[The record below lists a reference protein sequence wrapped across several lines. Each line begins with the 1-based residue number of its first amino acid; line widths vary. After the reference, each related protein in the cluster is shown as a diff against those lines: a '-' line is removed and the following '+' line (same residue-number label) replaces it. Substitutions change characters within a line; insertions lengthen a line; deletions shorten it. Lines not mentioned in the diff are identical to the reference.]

1 MPIKTHTF
9 DNGFRIIYEKPN
21 NNTPLSSIQLFCD
34 VGSVHEYDGIRGAS
48 HFIEHMCFKGTKRF
62 PQSKDILLSFDKL
75 GADFNAYTEKR
86 MTCYHI
92 NCDKEHID
100 NCIQLISD
108 MLLNSIFDKKEY
120 KKEYEVVLEENIRN
134 ENDPDVIA
142 DENLDV
148 LLYKGSSYEFHI
160 DNINFHKIPLKY
172 KDVLEYYNKFYIPN
186 RFVLSIASNISFDKI
201 ISFVKKSY
209 FMKNNNTNITP
220 LHICNAQSVSPRSLI
235 TAHNVGVLNEQ
246 RCNKEMLLPHS
257 INLNI
262 EPQNEIQYNL
272 HKKVGIVTTVLYIGF
287 RTCND
292 LCIDKYS
299 LKLLNTMVDGLSG
312 KLSILLRENNGL
324 TYTSSS
330 SVNFYENI
338 GDFVI
343 SAETDSKKLLKTG
356 NKKGVLPLIIELL
369 NDLITKGV
377 TNKEVEMAKKIKREK
392 MNISNQDNYTLA
404 EHNGK
409 EMLLYGDNHN
419 FVSHSDLFDT
429 YYKDL
434 NKTDIN
440 NVIQKYFKP
449 ENMSVSIVGEHIPS
463 LYVMKTECEK
473 LQNTKRKIQNAKYK
487 IQNTHKYIL

>member
-1 MPIKTHTF
+1 MSIKTHTF

-62 PQSKDILLSFDKL
+62 HQSKDILLSFDKL

-235 TAHNVGVLNEQ
+235 TAHIVGVLNVQ
-246 RCNKEMLLPHS
+246 RCNKEILLPRS

-299 LKLLNTMVDGLSG
+299 LKLLNTMFDGLSG

-324 TYTSSS
+324 TYTSSV

-343 SAETDSKKLLKTG
+343 SAETDSKKLLKNG

-377 TNKEVEMAKKIKREK
+377 TNKEVEMAKKIKFEK

-440 NVIQKYFKP
+440 NVIQKYFIP
-449 ENMSVSIVGEHIPS
+449 TNMSVSIVGEEIPS
-463 LYVMKTECEK
+463 LHVVKTECEK
-473 LQNTKRKIQNAKYK
+473 LQNTKYK
-487 IQNTHKYIL
+487 IQNTKHT

>member
-1 MPIKTHTF
+1 
-9 DNGFRIIYEKPN
+9 
-21 NNTPLSSIQLFCD
+21 
-34 VGSVHEYDGIRGAS
+34 
-48 HFIEHMCFKGTKRF
+48 
-62 PQSKDILLSFDKL
+62 
-75 GADFNAYTEKR
+75 
-86 MTCYHI
+86 
-92 NCDKEHID
+92 
-100 NCIQLISD
+100 
-108 MLLNSIFDKKEY
+108 
-120 KKEYEVVLEENIRN
+120 
-134 ENDPDVIA
+134 
-142 DENLDV
+142 
-148 LLYKGSSYEFHI
+148 
-160 DNINFHKIPLKY
+160 
-172 KDVLEYYNKFYIPN
+172 
-186 RFVLSIASNISFDKI
+186 
-201 ISFVKKSY
+201 
-209 FMKNNNTNITP
+209 

-235 TAHNVGVLNEQ
+235 TAHIVGVLNEQ

-299 LKLLNTMVDGLSG
+299 LKLLNTMFDGLSG

-343 SAETDSKKLLKTG
+343 SAETDSKKLLKNG

-473 LQNTKRKIQNAKYK
+473 LQNTKRKIQNTKH
-487 IQNTHKYIL
+487 T